1 MRTRR
6 AEARKGMRPQ
16 AGAASNFAKEM
27 HRIKAEKRRPDL
39 AIRSLMTLS
48 WSSFC
53 KLSIKQYVRK
63 WKLVE
68 NSFKNFG
75 KSEGKEVVMSR
86 LESRERVCR
95 VGSLNI
101 SVCGN

>member
-1 MRTRR
+1 
-6 AEARKGMRPQ
+6 MRPQ

-63 WKLVE
+63 MEISGEFFQKLWQ
-68 NSFKNFG
+68 K
-75 KSEGKEVVMSR
+75 
-86 LESRERVCR
+86 
-95 VGSLNI
+95 
-101 SVCGN
+101 